1 MANVLSGARFF
12 AFTAFVSL
20 LSACGGGGDDPVA
33 PATSAPPA
41 VSAGVAAATIAT
53 PPSSPTDPEGFTN
66 PGTLQY
72 LAFAPGGTT
81 SVDPASITYGSPN
94 GTLAFGTAT
103 ATTADDWNTVAWSG
117 AGITG
122 GRLAFNGNAAIACSG
137 NLYGDAE
144 VFISANMTPVTN
156 TAALLGATFDGFDC
170 ETTFTLTYNTDGTLT
185 ATYPGSPVEVIG
197 ASQTAALF
205 TTDGLTDPDGSN
217 FKARVYSINIGGA
230 TRHAIVVLGRDCIN
244 PSTCSPIA
252 MEISFQRP

>member
-1 MANVLSGARFF
+1 MQTLLIKNRFIGFMAL
-12 AFTAFVSL
+12 VSV
-20 LSACGGGGDDPVA
+20 LSACGGGGDDPAA
-33 PATSAPPA
+33 PASGAPPV
-41 VSAGVAAATIAT
+41 VSAGVPAATIAT
-53 PPSSPTDPEGFTN
+53 PPSSTTDPDGFTN
-66 PGTLQY
+66 PGTLEY

-94 GTLAFGTAT
+94 GTLAFGSAT
-103 ATTADDWNTVAWSG
+103 ATTGDDWNNVAWSG

-122 GRLAFNGNAAIACSG
+122 GRLAFNGNAAIACAG
-137 NLYGDAE
+137 NMYGDAE

-185 ATYPGSPVEVIG
+185 ATYPGEPVEVIG

-217 FKARVYSINIGGA
+217 FKARVYSITIGGV
-230 TRHAIVVLGRDCIN
+230 TRHAIVVLGRDCVN
-244 PSTCSPIA
+244 PSTCSPVG
-252 MEISFQRP
+252 MEISIQRP

>member
-1 MANVLSGARFF
+1 MANVLSVPRFF
-12 AFTAFVSL
+12 AFTAIASL

-33 PATSAPPA
+33 PAPSAPPV

-53 PPSSPTDPEGFTN
+53 PPSLTTDPDGFTN
-66 PGTLQY
+66 AGTLQY
-72 LAFAPGGTT
+72 LAFAPGGGT
-81 SVDPASITYGSPN
+81 SFDPASITYGSPN
-94 GTLAFGTAT
+94 GTLAFGSAT
-103 ATTADDWNTVAWSG
+103 ATTGDDWNNVVWSG

-122 GRLAFNGNAAIACSG
+122 GRLAYNGNAAIACSG

-170 ETTFTLTYNTDGTLT
+170 ETAFTITFNTDGTLT
-185 ATYPGSPVEVIG
+185 ATYPGSPAEIIG

-205 TTDGLTDPDGSN
+205 TADGLTDPDGSN

-230 TRHAIVVLGRDCIN
+230 TRHALVVIGQDCVN
-244 PSTCSPIA
+244 PSSCSPIA
-252 MEISFQRP
+252 LELSIQRP